1 MIKLRKH
8 LSTIIYDSLKEKLD
22 KDTYNGYWY
31 VNMQMI
37 LNLQNDDVRDPVKL
51 NTLKIVVNTV
61 ERNLEKF
68 MRSGTQKLIAAEE
81 TETFFNTAVDNYEQ
95 LKGNNESDNNDEQI
109 KERLDQTKKAL
120 IMLREDLINL
130 YQKEEMSID
139 FADIE

>member
-1 MIKLRKH
+1 
-8 LSTIIYDSLKEKLD
+8 
-22 KDTYNGYWY
+22 
-31 VNMQMI
+31 MI